1 MLSLEEDY
9 LVDQMKDYISK
20 TDSSGGTK
28 AVKER
33 LQMWVKDNKEKI
45 RVTER
50 IVKKCINRAAKC
62 IQLRI
67 RGKRNRRA
75 KKRMAEVCHA

>member
-1 MLSLEEDY
+1 
-9 LVDQMKDYISK
+9 MKN
-20 TDSSGGTK
+20 
-28 AVKER
+28 E
-33 LQMWVKDNKEKI
+33 QKDNKEKI